1 ATRVAHIL
9 RATGNETGSNSDLV
23 KNLYGFAE
31 SRQVMNNV
39 DEINKSF
46 ETLLKIS
53 NISNGKIK
61 IADVETIA
69 RNMGGMRADVSADG
83 WLKIAALGEQFKTA
97 GGGNGGGGGIA
108 TVGTMLK

>member
-1 ATRVAHIL
+1 
-9 RATGNETGSNSDLV
+9 
-23 KNLYGFAE
+23 
-31 SRQVMNNV
+31 MNNV

-69 RNMGGMRADVSADG
+69 RNMGGMRATS
-83 WLKIAALGEQFKTA
+83 QPMA
-97 GGGNGGGGGIA
+97 G
-108 TVGTMLK
+108 

>member
-1 ATRVAHIL
+1 
-9 RATGNETGSNSDLV
+9 SNSDLV

-83 WLKIAALGEQFKTA
+83 WLKIAALGEQFKT
-97 GGGNGGGGGIA
+97 
-108 TVGTMLK
+108 